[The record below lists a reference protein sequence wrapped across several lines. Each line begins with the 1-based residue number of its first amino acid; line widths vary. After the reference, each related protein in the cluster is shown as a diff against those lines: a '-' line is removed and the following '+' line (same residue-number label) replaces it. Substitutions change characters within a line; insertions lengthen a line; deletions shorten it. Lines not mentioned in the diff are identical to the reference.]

1 MHVLDELEWR
11 GFIKQCSDLAALRE
25 AMDKGPVTVYCG
37 FDPTASSLHVGNMVP
52 ALVLA
57 HLQRAGHR
65 VVAVVG
71 GGTGMVGD
79 PSGKTEARMLLTP
92 EVIQG
97 NLEAQQR
104 QLSRFLDFSSP
115 DRGLMVN
122 NADWLL
128 GLGYIDFLREIGS
141 CFSVNKMLTA
151 EGYRQRMEK
160 GLSFLEFNYQ
170 LLQAYDFLVLNQ
182 KYGCTLQIGGDDQWG
197 NILAGVDLIRRK
209 QASQAFALTQ
219 PLLLTSSGQKMGKTH
234 AGAVW
239 IDANRMSPFDF
250 FQYWVNTDDRDVVR
264 FLKLYTFLSAERIA
278 ELEQLQGADIRLA
291 KGVLAWEITALLHG
305 EAAANEA
312 RDAAVAMV
320 AGAATDDLPTF
331 SVAEDALQLGM
342 PIFAI
347 LADSGIAKS
356 RSEGRRLIQGGA
368 VRVGNDKVSDPD
380 AVLRSEQVDASGIV
394 VRVGKKHAVRV
405 VRS

>member
-1 MHVLDELEWR
+1 
-11 GFIKQCSDLAALRE
+11 
-25 AMDKGPVTVYCG
+25 
-37 FDPTASSLHVGNMVP
+37 
-52 ALVLA
+52 
-57 HLQRAGHR
+57 
-65 VVAVVG
+65 
-71 GGTGMVGD
+71 
-79 PSGKTEARMLLTP
+79 
-92 EVIQG
+92 
-97 NLEAQQR
+97 
-104 QLSRFLDFSSP
+104 
-115 DRGLMVN
+115 
-122 NADWLL
+122 
-128 GLGYIDFLREIGS
+128 
-141 CFSVNKMLTA
+141 MLTA